1 MAEGSAKTARNSKL
15 VDHSKTGQQKP
26 FRENTRK
33 TESETGKYIR
43 GIEFEAGNREQIYS
57 VGKTGFLGNRE
68 QITIV
73 LGNWFPRKPRTDHYS
88 VGKLVS

>member
-33 TESETGKYIR
+33 MKSETGKYIR
-43 GIEFEAGNREQIYS
+43 ETENIS
-57 VGKTGFLGNRE
+57 
-68 QITIV
+68 IV
-73 LGNWFPRKPRTDHYS
+73 L
-88 VGKLVS
+88 GKLVS

>member
-33 TESETGKYIR
+33 TKSETEKYIR
-43 GIEFEAGNREQIYS
+43 GTENRS
-57 VGKTGFLGNRE
+57 
-68 QITIV
+68 IV
-73 LGNWFPRKPRTDHYS
+73 LGKQ
-88 VGKLVS
+88 VSWETENRSL